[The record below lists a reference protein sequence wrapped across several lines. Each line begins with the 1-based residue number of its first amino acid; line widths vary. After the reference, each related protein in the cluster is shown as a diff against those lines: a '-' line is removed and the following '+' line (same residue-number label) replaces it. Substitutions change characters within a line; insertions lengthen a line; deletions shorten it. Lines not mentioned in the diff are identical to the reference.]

1 MPASR
6 CVCHRELTSISSAY
20 ADVCNQ
26 PIPEQQLAIFQN
38 ATTYTY
44 AREAS
49 LSTPEPGFRK
59 REVDNTRCLFGLPE
73 IVEMRYQWTE
83 FAQSAG
89 LQPWPVVL
97 FVLVAGLCYA
107 ENRRSKR
114 ANKA

>member
-1 MPASR
+1 
-6 CVCHRELTSISSAY
+6 LNSSAY

-49 LSTPEPGFRK
+49 SSTPEPALTK

-73 IVEMRYQWTE
+73 VVEIRYQWTQI
-83 FAQSAG
+83 AQSAG
-89 LQPWPVVL
+89 LKPWPVVL

-114 ANKA
+114 AVKA